1 MNRLKIKRSLFETA
15 APGAPLLISV
25 ISGKGGVG
33 KSVLAFNLAHQ
44 IAQVNRRVLLVDA
57 DSNFGNQHIMANIAA
72 AHGLNEVVKHIL
84 SLEEAT
90 VKVSDNFD
98 LLASPH
104 RVNPFEED
112 QIAELAD
119 LVNLLRRAQE
129 NYDVIILDHASGMSK
144 QSATL
149 AYASDVSLIVIIP
162 ELSSISDGYGLFKY
176 LKSSSAA
183 IDCRLLVNRAEDDKE
198 AEYIFSKFCAL
209 SERFL
214 GTVPEFAGYVSEDD
228 ALRRS
233 LAAQQP
239 LAAVAAESTA
249 LANINLL
256 ASNILNIP
264 VDAFET
270 VGATPIT
277 EINKTAAYADIKE

>member
-1 MNRLKIKRSLFETA
+1 MNRLKIKRSLFEKA
-15 APGAPLLISV
+15 SPDAPLLLSI

-33 KSVLAFNLAHQ
+33 KSVVGFNLAHQ
-44 IAQVNRRVLLVDA
+44 IAMSNSRVLMVDA
-57 DSNFGNQHIMANIAA
+57 DANFGNQHIMANLSVE
-72 AHGLNEVVKHIL
+72 HGLNEVVKQTL
-84 SLEEAT
+84 SLKEAV

-112 QIAELAD
+112 QIADLAGF
-119 LVNLLRRAQE
+119 VNQLRQQK
-129 NYDVIILDHASGMSK
+129 NYEVVILDHASGMSK

-149 AYASDVSLIVIIP
+149 AYASDVCLIVIVP

-176 LKSSSAA
+176 LKSSSAE
-183 IDCRLLVNRAEDDKE
+183 IDCRLMINRTENEAE

-214 GTVPEFAGYVSEDD
+214 GTVPEFAGYVTEDD
-228 ALRRS
+228 AMRRS

-239 LAAVAAESTA
+239 LAVVAAESVA

-256 ASNILNIP
+256 ASNILNKP
-264 VDAFET
+264 VGTHSADPET
-270 VGATPIT
+270 P
-277 EINKTAAYADIKE
+277 ESRINKTTAYADIKE